1 MGTSVRNSHATEYA
15 ASNLAAESF
24 CPALTYGEFYGVF
37 ERLHEIPDFSL
48 AVIAPD
54 EIWMKGVKH
63 SHRTSHFIF
72 VIDGQYVLSSSG
84 DERLVPPRSLIFV
97 PAGTTHRNYPRTP
110 GTRILTISVS
120 DSQIDQARDYVRL
133 PETESDFQHG
143 EIGFLATRLEME
155 CSRWHTASP
164 LTAAGLCLELLAA
177 TAKRIATEE
186 RKPPRWLQTARGML
200 RERCCE
206 TLSIAEVAEV
216 AGVHPIHLARTS
228 ESSFAAPR
236 ATICGNAVWK
246 EPLRCCVWD
255 TSPSQRLRLSAVSAI
270 KASLPK
276 HSEDG
281 WASHLPSSGCGLRGR
296 FIPDNSSLFRTR
308 PSLSL

>member
-1 MGTSVRNSHATEYA
+1 MGTSVRNSNRTEYA
-15 ASNLAAESF
+15 ASNVAAESF

-110 GTRILTISVS
+110 STRILTISVS
-120 DSQIDQARDYVRL
+120 DSQIEQARDYVRL

-155 CSRWHTASP
+155 CSQWHTASP
-164 LTAAGLCLELLAA
+164 LTAAGLCLELLGA
-177 TAKRIATEE
+177 TAKRMATDE
-186 RKPPRWLQTARGML
+186 RKPPRWLQTAREML

-216 AGVHPIHLARTS
+216 AGVHPIHLTRTFRKFFCCTPGDYLRECRIEQAARLLRLGHKPIAQIAF
-228 ESSFAAPR
+228 E
-236 ATICGNAVWK
+236 CGFSDQSQLTKAFRRRLGITPA
-246 EPLRCCVWD
+246 ELRLG
-255 TSPSQRLRLSAVSAI
+255 TSPRVYS
-270 KASLPK
+270 
-276 HSEDG
+276 
-281 WASHLPSSGCGLRGR
+281 
-296 FIPDNSSLFRTR
+296 
-308 PSLSL
+308 